1 MSIALRTSTVPVQG
15 FRFAGSSAGIKKTG
29 APDLALA
36 VSDGPAAAG
45 GVFTTNIVR
54 AAPVLVAAERVTNG
68 IARAVIANSGCAN
81 ACTGDEGLEA
91 TRMTTAALARAI
103 GAAETEIIPASTGVI
118 GALLPSRKIVD
129 ALPSLVAD
137 LSADGADRFAEAIL
151 TTDRGPKVAH
161 ARGQIDGRSFVV
173 LGMAKGAGMIHPA
186 MAPHATMLSFL
197 FTDASADGAALTRAL
212 GRVADATFN
221 QASVDGDT
229 STNDT
234 LVALASG
241 RGATAAGSKGEIHGA
256 LEEAFVGVCE
266 ELARKMVADGE
277 GSEHMVEVTVSGVA
291 TDEAARQIARTIA
304 TSPLVKTALFG
315 KDPNWGRLLG
325 AAGRAGVPFDPSC
338 ARISIGNIAIVER
351 GRAIGEAREAE
362 ARAIMASPSYGIDL
376 VLGSG
381 PGRGRYLMC
390 DLGMAY
396 VKCNAGYRS

>member
-1 MSIALRTSTVPVQG
+1 MSMAIRSSTIPIPG

-29 APDLALA
+29 TLDLAIA
-36 VSDGPAAAG
+36 VADASASAG
-45 GVFTTNIVR
+45 GVFTTNLVR
-54 AAPVLVAAERVTNG
+54 AAPVIVAAERINNG
-68 IARAVIANSGCAN
+68 TARAVIANSGCAN

-91 TRMTTAALARAI
+91 TRTTTAALARAI
-103 GAAETEIIPASTGVI
+103 GAADAEIVPASTGVI

-161 ARGQIDGRSFVV
+161 ARGQIDGRSFAV

-197 FTDASADGAALTRAL
+197 FTDAVADGAALTRAL

-234 LVALASG
+234 LVVLASG
-241 RGATAAGSKGEIHGA
+241 RAATAPGSNGEIPGP

-266 ELARKMVADGE
+266 DLARKMVADGE
-277 GSEHMVEVTVSGVA
+277 GAEHMVEVLVSGVA
-291 TDEAARQIARTIA
+291 TDDAARQIARTIA

-338 ARISIGNIAIVER
+338 ARISIGSVAIVDR

-362 ARAIMASPSYGIDL
+362 ARAIMASPSYTIDL

-390 DLGMAY
+390 DLGIGY
-396 VKCNAGYRS
+396 VQCNAGYRS

>member
-1 MSIALRTSTVPVQG
+1 MSMPIRTSTVPVQG
-15 FRFAGSSAGIKKTG
+15 FRFAGASAGIKKTG
-29 APDLALA
+29 ALDLAIA
-36 VSDGPAAAG
+36 VADAPVSAG
-45 GVFTTNIVR
+45 GVFTTNLVC
-54 AAPVLVAAERVTNG
+54 AAPVIVAAERANKG

-81 ACTGDEGLEA
+81 ACTGDEGIEA
-91 TRMTTAALARAI
+91 TRSTTAALARAI
-103 GAAETEIIPASTGVI
+103 GSADGEILPASTGVI
-118 GALLPSRKIVD
+118 GALLPTRKIVD
-129 ALPSLVAD
+129 KVPALVAD
-137 LSADGADRFAEAIL
+137 LSADGADRFADAIL

-197 FTDASADGAALTRAL
+197 FTDAVADGGGLTRAL
-212 GRVADATFN
+212 ARVADATFN

-241 RGATAAGSKGEIHGA
+241 RAATALGSNGEIHGA
-256 LEEAFVGVCE
+256 LEEAFLGVCE
-266 ELARKMVADGE
+266 ELARKIVADGE
-277 GSEHMVEVTVSGVA
+277 GSEHLVEVQVSGVA
-291 TDEAARQIARTIA
+291 TDEGARQIARTIA

-325 AAGRAGVPFDPSC
+325 AAGRAGIPFDPSC
-338 ARISIGNIAIVER
+338 AHVSVGRVVIVDR
-351 GRAIGEAREAE
+351 GRAVGEAREVE
-362 ARAIMASPSYGIDL
+362 ARAIMASSSYGIDL
-376 VLGSG
+376 VLGDG
-381 PGRGRYLMC
+381 PGHARYLMC

>member
-1 MSIALRTSTVPVQG
+1 MTISIRSSTVSVAG
-15 FRFAGSSAGIKKTG
+15 FRFAGSRAGIKKSG

-36 VSDGPAAAG
+36 VSDGAVAAG
-45 GVFTTNIVR
+45 GVFTTNLVQ
-54 AAPVLVAAERVTNG
+54 AAPVIVAAERVRKG

-81 ACTGDEGLEA
+81 ACTGEEGLEA
-91 TRMTTAALARAI
+91 TRATTAALARAI
-103 GAAETEIIPASTGVI
+103 GAADAEVLPASTGVI
-118 GALLPSRKIVD
+118 GALLPARKIVD
-129 ALPSLVAD
+129 AVPALVAE

-173 LGMAKGAGMIHPA
+173 LGMAKGAGMIHPS

-197 FTDASADGAALTRAL
+197 FTDAVAGGAALTRAL

-234 LVALASG
+234 LIALASG
-241 RGATAAGSKGEIHGA
+241 RAATAPGAKGELHGA
-256 LEEAFVGVCE
+256 VEEACLGVCE

-277 GSEHMVEVTVSGVA
+277 GAEHMVEVRVSGVA
-291 TDEAARQIARTIA
+291 TDEGARQIARTIA

-315 KDPNWGRLLG
+315 KDPNWGRLLS

-338 ARISIGNIAIVER
+338 ARISIGDVAIVDK
-351 GRAIGEAREAE
+351 GRAVGEAREVE

-376 VLGSG
+376 VLGDG
-381 PGRGRYLMC
+381 PGRARYLMC
-390 DLGMAY
+390 DLGMGY
-396 VKCNAGYRS
+396 VRCNAGYRS

>member
-1 MSIALRTSTVPVQG
+1 MALAIRSSTVPIAG

-29 APDLALA
+29 APDLAIA
-36 VSDGPAAAG
+36 VADARVSAG

-54 AAPVLVAAERVTNG
+54 AAPVIVAAERVRTG

-81 ACTGDEGLEA
+81 ACTGDEGLDA
-91 TRMTTAALARAI
+91 TRTTAAALARAI
-103 GAAETEIIPASTGVI
+103 GAADGEILPASTGVI
-118 GALLPSRKIVD
+118 GALLPARTIID
-129 ALPSLVAD
+129 ALPALVAE
-137 LSADGADRFAEAIL
+137 LSADGADRFAQAIL

-161 ARGQIDGRSFVV
+161 ACGQIDGRAFTV
-173 LGMAKGAGMIHPA
+173 LGMAKGAGMIHPS

-197 FTDASADGAALTRAL
+197 FTDAVADGAALTRAL

-241 RGATAAGSKGEIHGA
+241 RAATATGSNAEVHGA
-256 LEEAFVGVCE
+256 LEEAFALVCE
-266 ELARKMVADGE
+266 DLARKMVADGE
-277 GSEHMVEVTVSGVA
+277 GSEHLVEVRVSGVA
-291 TDEAARQIARTIA
+291 TDAGARQVAKTIA

-315 KDPNWGRLLG
+315 KDPNWGRVLG
-325 AAGRAGVPFDPSC
+325 AAGRAGVAFDPAC
-338 ARISIGNIAIVER
+338 ARVSIGGIAIVER

-362 ARAIMASPSYGIDL
+362 ARAVMASPSYEIDV
-376 VLGSG
+376 VLGTG

-390 DLGMAY
+390 DLGIGY
-396 VKCNAGYRS
+396 IRCNADYRS